1 MFYSIMYQILTVNKR
16 LLSCNRNLNL
26 VFNLHLEM
34 GRNYKARA
42 QPVPEKNQARPIPN
56 LHLEKS
62 FADEANTRQRN
73 GAKRN

>member
-34 GRNYKARA
+34 GRNYEARA
-42 QPVPEKNQARPIPN
+42 QPVPEKIRPDPS
-56 LHLEKS
+56 L
-62 FADEANTRQRN
+62 TCT
-73 GAKRN
+73 